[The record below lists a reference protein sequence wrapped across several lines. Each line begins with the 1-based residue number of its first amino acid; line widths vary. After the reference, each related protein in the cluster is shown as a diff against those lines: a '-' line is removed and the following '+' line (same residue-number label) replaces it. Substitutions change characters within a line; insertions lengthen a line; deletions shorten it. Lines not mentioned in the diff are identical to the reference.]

1 MFLVPVLAL
10 CSRLSERETGEKK
23 EGGEGRKEMR
33 EGRRK
38 DERSTQKEGSC
49 CLWDSLKQ
57 EQGTK
62 FVGPVLGGV
71 GSQKSRN

>member
-10 CSRLSERETGEKK
+10 CSRLSERETGEK
-23 EGGEGRKEMR
+23 EGGEGRKER
-33 EGRRK
+33 GKAGEK
-38 DERSTQKEGSC
+38 DERRTQKEGSC

-62 FVGPVLGGV
+62 FCVGPVLGGV